1 MRPKTEYARSGD
13 VNIAYQVMGSGPA
26 DLVVAIGA
34 ISHLDAAWDI
44 PPFARLYERLASFSR
59 LILFDKRGTGLSD
72 PVAPD
77 AIPTLEQ
84 RIDDVRAVMDAVSS
98 ERAALLG
105 TSGGGAM
112 CGLFAAMNPDR
123 VERLI
128 LYGTIL
134 KMNYHLGTVPRVA
147 KSWEAALDRIEREW
161 ADLSFMVELWAPSI
175 VADDRLADAYS
186 RLSRASVSPRSART
200 LFEMGGQVDWT
211 EFLPAIRVP
220 TLVLHRTGDRFVP
233 VAEGRRLAEGISG
246 AKYVEVPGDDHLMWA
261 GDQEALVAEIQA
273 FLTGSKPVAEPDRML
288 TTIMLTDIVGST
300 EAAAQAGDSRWRQL
314 REEHD
319 GVVRS
324 LLEEYRG
331 REIETAGDSFLAIFD
346 GPARGIRCASAI
358 RDEMM
363 ALGLSIRVGLHTGE
377 CELVPGGI
385 RGLAVN
391 IAARVS
397 ALAASG
403 EVLVSSTVKRSRHGL
418 RYRVRRGRHP
428 RAEGRPWRVAGV
440 SRPGLGTTPLDA
452 SAEPPPRRTELQ
464 TPVPEK

>member
-1 MRPKTEYARSGD
+1 VRPKTRYARSGD
-13 VNIAYQVMGSGPA
+13 VNIAYQVLGDGPT

-72 PVAPD
+72 PVAPES
-77 AIPTLEQ
+77 IPTLEQ

-112 CGLFAAMNPDR
+112 CGLFAAMYPHR

-161 ADLSFMVELWAPSI
+161 ADLGFMLELWAPSI

-233 VAEGRRLAEGISG
+233 VAEGRRLAGGITGS
-246 AKYVEVPGDDHLMWA
+246 KYVEVPGDDHLMWA
-261 GDQEALVAEIQA
+261 GDQDALISEIQA
-273 FLTGSKPVAEPDRML
+273 FLTGSEPIAEPDRIL
-288 TTIMLTDIVGST
+288 TTILFTDIVGST
-300 EAAAQAGDSRWRQL
+300 DEAARLGDQQWRQV

-319 GVVRS
+319 RVVRG
-324 LLEEYRG
+324 LLDRFRG
-331 REIETAGDSFLAIFD
+331 REVETAGDSFLATFD

-358 RDEMM
+358 HDEVR
-363 ALGLSIRVGLHTGE
+363 ALGLSIRAGLHTGE
-377 CELVPGGI
+377 CELVPDGGI

-397 ALAASG
+397 ALAGSG
-403 EVLVSSTVKRSRHGL
+403 EILVSSTVKDL
-418 RYRVRRGRHP
+418 
-428 RAEGRPWRVAGV
+428 VAGADIEFLEYGAHELKGL
-440 SRPGLGTTPLDA
+440 PGEWRLFLAHG
-452 SAEPPPRRTELQ
+452 
-464 TPVPEK
+464 